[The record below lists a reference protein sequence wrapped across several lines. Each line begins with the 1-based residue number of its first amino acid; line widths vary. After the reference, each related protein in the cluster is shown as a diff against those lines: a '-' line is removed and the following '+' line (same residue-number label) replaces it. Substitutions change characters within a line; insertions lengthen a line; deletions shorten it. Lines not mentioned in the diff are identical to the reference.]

1 MTFAKMHGIGN
12 DFVML
17 DGIREI
23 FTDAQLHSL
32 AVSMCDRRFG
42 VGSDGIILAC
52 PGTAVPLRMRMFN
65 PDGSEGE
72 MCGNGVRCLARY
84 LVDEGHATGPRIEVE
99 TGAGILILNLQED
112 GQVTVDMGKAR
123 LTRGEVGMTGP
134 QDKQFVSQP
143 INIGEVELP
152 GTAVSMGN
160 PHIVFIVD
168 DVDAVPLEKWGPLFE
183 KHELFPKR
191 TNVHFVQVLSR
202 THIKQRTWER
212 GAGVTLACG
221 TGACSCAVSSVLNGK
236 TDRNVQVS
244 LPGGDLRI
252 EYKEDGTVF
261 MTGPAETVFR
271 GDWLL

>member
-12 DFVML
+12 DFVMV
-17 DGIREI
+17 DGIRET
-23 FTDAQLHSL
+23 FTDAKLHSL
-32 AVSMCDRRFG
+32 AVAMCDRRFG

-134 QDKQFVSQP
+134 QDEQFVSQP
-143 INIGEVELP
+143 INIGEIELP